1 VYIEFQLLPTANTY
15 TPDMTAQRILLTI
28 KQEIAK
34 WTTQYGIT
42 GYSQKT
48 IKYTHR
54 LGFNDE
60 QHFSLF
66 SMTWT
71 PNIPFQI
78 VRIENERY

>member
-1 VYIEFQLLPTANTY
+1 MYIEFQLS
-15 TPDMTAQRILLTI
+15 PDNNDMHARHRLWAI
-28 KQEIAK
+28 KQEIDT
-34 WTTQYGIT
+34 WVRQHQVV

-60 QHFSLF
+60 RYFSLF

-71 PNIPFQI
+71 LDIPFQI
-78 VRIENERY
+78 VRIENEKY

>member
-1 VYIEFQLLPTANTY
+1 MYIEFQLSPNGNNMFSEWTL
-15 TPDMTAQRILLTI
+15 MEI
-28 KQEIAK
+28 KQAIED
-34 WTTQYGIT
+34 WVTQYQVV

-60 QHFSLF
+60 KYFSLF

-71 PNIPFQI
+71 ADIPFQI